1 MRRLQSFLRLPA
13 RERFLYLRTWLLLF
27 RIRLMLWVLPYRR
40 WRQIAAQM
48 IRVENERQL
57 DRPQV
62 NQITRAV
69 RVMSRYVP
77 QASCLTQALA
87 AQTLLANE
95 GQRSQLRVGVTQN
108 GGKLEAHAWVQI
120 DGRVVIGGRES
131 VVRFSAFPTLEL
143 ES

>member
-40 WRQIAAQM
+40 WRQIAAHM

-69 RVMSRYVP
+69 RVMSKYVP

-108 GGKLEAHAWVQI
+108 DGKLEAHAWVQI

>member
-40 WRQIAAQM
+40 WRQIAAHM

-57 DRPQV
+57 ERPQV

-69 RVMSRYVP
+69 RVMSKYVP

>member
-57 DRPQV
+57 ERPQV

-108 GGKLEAHAWVQI
+108 DGKLEAHAWVQI

>member
-40 WRQIAAQM
+40 WRQIAAHM

-69 RVMSRYVP
+69 RVMSKYVP

>member
-40 WRQIAAQM
+40 WRQIAAHM

-108 GGKLEAHAWVQI
+108 DGKLEAHAWVQI

>member
-13 RERFLYLRTWLLLF
+13 RERFLYLQTWLLLF
-27 RIRLMLWVLPYRR
+27 RIRLMLWLLPYRR
-40 WRQIAAQM
+40 WRQTAARM
-48 IRVENERQL
+48 IHIKSERQL
-57 DRPQV
+57 ERPQV

-69 RVMSRYVP
+69 KVTSRYVP

-87 AQTLLANE
+87 AQTLLAKA
-95 GQRSQLRVGVTQN
+95 GQRSQLRVGVTHKD
-108 GGKLEAHAWVQI
+108 GKVEAHAWVQV

-131 VVRFSAFPTLEL
+131 VARFSAFPTLEL

>member
-57 DRPQV
+57 ERPQV

-69 RVMSRYVP
+69 RVMSKYVP

-108 GGKLEAHAWVQI
+108 DGKLEAHAWVQI

>member
-57 DRPQV
+57 ERPQV

-69 RVMSRYVP
+69 RVMSKYVP

>member
-69 RVMSRYVP
+69 RVMSKYVP

>member
-13 RERFLYLRTWLLLF
+13 RERFLFLRTWLLLF

-40 WRQIAAQM
+40 WRQIAAHM

-108 GGKLEAHAWVQI
+108 DGKLEAHAWVQI

>member
-40 WRQIAAQM
+40 WRQIAAHM

-69 RVMSRYVP
+69 RVMSKYVP

-108 GGKLEAHAWVQI
+108 GSKLEAHAWVQI

>member
-69 RVMSRYVP
+69 RVMSKYVP

-108 GGKLEAHAWVQI
+108 DGKLEAHAWVQI

>member
-57 DRPQV
+57 ERPQV

>member
-40 WRQIAAQM
+40 WRQIAAHM

-69 RVMSRYVP
+69 RVMSKYVP

-108 GGKLEAHAWVQI
+108 SGKLEAHAWVQI

>member
-40 WRQIAAQM
+40 WRQIAAHM

-57 DRPQV
+57 ERPQV

-69 RVMSRYVP
+69 RVMSKYVP

-108 GGKLEAHAWVQI
+108 DGKLEAHAWVQI